1 MEESQGS
8 TADAPPELVGAVRP
22 LLLQICAPLDQLAE
36 ALGVGAVD
44 PAVRSLSSRSFHPPS
59 PLCFSHDEFKGDVLR
74 FGDCAAPLAR
84 QAFTQ

>member
-44 PAVRSLSSRSFHPPS
+44 PAVRSLSSRSFHPPLPS
-59 PLCFSHDEFKGDVLR
+59 VFRTTSLKEMSSDLVTAL
-74 FGDCAAPLAR
+74 LL
-84 QAFTQ
+84 